1 MPFNSASDAFQLH
14 PDVRSY
20 GQLPSGDCRPSK
32 RFAAAARGVDVMI
45 HEATFEDALRSHA
58 VKKRHS
64 TSAEALAIARASG
77 AKHVVLTHFS
87 QRYPRAAAVKAADG
101 GGDAAD
107 GDGDDAG
114 DDVVTAFDGMRLRW
128 DALRSLPGVM
138 GRVRAMFDAYEAHR
152 AAEREDH

>member
-1 MPFNSASDAFQLH
+1 
-14 PDVRSY
+14 
-20 GQLPSGDCRPSK
+20 
-32 RFAAAARGVDVMI
+32 MI

-107 GDGDDAG
+107 GDDDDAG

-138 GRVRAMFDAYEAHR
+138 GRVRAMFDEYEAHR